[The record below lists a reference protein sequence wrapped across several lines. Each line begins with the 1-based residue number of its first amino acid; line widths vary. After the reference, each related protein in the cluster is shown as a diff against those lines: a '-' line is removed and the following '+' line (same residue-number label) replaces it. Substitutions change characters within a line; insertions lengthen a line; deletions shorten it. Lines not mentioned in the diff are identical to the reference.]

1 MAGQLT
7 QYGAQFIGNKLGGNA
22 VPYIGASA
30 PGSWVVG
37 QEWIN
42 GSTINVYDPH
52 TSSWVTGPYNYYMAL
67 LTGTPLTAGP
77 GGTLAVNI
85 SDITPIEDTTPGYMR
100 QPVAFGLAAAASP
113 SSILNSNLAEYGP
126 YTANQAAPI
135 VWTALLAIPAANST
149 TGSPVAS
156 TVLNGL
162 LLYVWQVPNPQQ
174 VLATQ
179 NVAIAADTFDI
190 GIS

>member
-7 QYGAQFIGNKLGGNA
+7 QYGAEFLGNKLGGNN
-22 VPYIGASA
+22 VPFIGASA
-30 PGSWVVG
+30 PSTWVVG

-52 TSSWVTGPYNYYMAL
+52 TSSWVTGPYDLYMAL
-67 LTGTPLTAGP
+67 LISDPTVAGP
-77 GGTLAVNI
+77 GGGLAVNI
-85 SDITPIEDTTPGYMR
+85 SDIAPIEDPTPGYLR
-100 QPVAFGLAAAASP
+100 QPVSFGVAAASSP
-113 SSILNSNLAEYGP
+113 SVILNSNLIEYGP
-126 YTANQAAPI
+126 YTANQNAPI
-135 VWTALLAIPAANST
+135 TWTALLAVPAANSS
-149 TGSPVAS
+149 GYSPLPS

-179 NVAIAADTFDI
+179 NVAIAENTFDI

>member
-7 QYGAQFIGNKLGGNA
+7 QYGAEILGNKLGGNT
-22 VPYIGASA
+22 VPHIGASA
-30 PGSWVVG
+30 PGTWIPG
-37 QEWIN
+37 QDWIN

-52 TSSWVTGPYNYYMAL
+52 TSSWVTGPYELYMAL
-67 LTGTPLTAGP
+67 LTGNPTTSGP
-77 GGTLAVNI
+77 GGGVAVNI
-85 SDITPIEDTTPGYMR
+85 SDITGIEDSTSGYLR
-100 QPVAFGLAAAASP
+100 QPITFGTAVAASP
-113 SSILNSNLAEYGP
+113 SSITNTNLAEWGP

-135 VWTALLAIPAANST
+135 TWTALLAIPAAY
-149 TGSPVAS
+149 TGGYAPVAS
-156 TVLNGL
+156 SVLNGL

-179 NVAIAADTFDI
+179 NIAIAAGTFDI

>member
-7 QYGAQFIGNKLGGNA
+7 QYGAQFMGNKIGGNC
-22 VPYIGASA
+22 VPFIGASA
-30 PGSWVVG
+30 PSTWIPG

-52 TSSWVTGPYNYYMAL
+52 TSAWVTGPYNLYMAL

-85 SDITPIEDTTPGYMR
+85 SDIAPIEDTTPGYMR
-100 QPVAFGLAAAASP
+100 QPVSFNPAAAASP
-113 SSILNSNLAEYGP
+113 SSIFNANLAEYGP

-135 VWTALLAIPAANST
+135 VWTALLAIPAAFST

-190 GIS
+190 GVS